1 MLRILSKS
9 VVFMFL
15 FDFAIIALSTFYWY
29 TKFKMPEQ
37 YIIFIILL
45 TVLTGC
51 IVLFLKD
58 NYKIREFNITLKN
71 TYLLFE
77 GIIFAMFPV
86 SIALYFINANLNSV
100 WFILANLFTI
110 WLLLL
115 LYRIVFHFYLFRIKK
130 VKNVLIIGKGK
141 NAEIISGV
149 IKDKYA
155 LKMEIKV
162 FFEYKNTE
170 NYPKKIH
177 EQVEYLTSQIKDL
190 NIDILIFATD
200 KPMDELFTLA
210 LISDDVIAR
219 KVKVYTIYDFYEMA
233 TGRYF
238 VDDYSIKEFTYY
250 FSTKNTKFYDI
261 CKRIFD
267 VAAALIILIVTLPIT
282 GYIALR
288 IKFTDGKSPFYTQDR
303 VGKGGKIFRAYKLR
317 TMYDNDFVPNDN
329 KKVGYVENQDE
340 DDRVI
345 PWCKFVRKARFDE
358 IPQMIN
364 ILKGEMSIVGPRA
377 EWTEVAK
384 VYEKEIKGYSLRM
397 SVKTAWTGWAQI
409 NQGACFT
416 SDNEAVKLQYDLY
429 YIKHRNIF
437 WDISILIKAVFLALG
452 GRHA

>member
-1 MLRILSKS
+1 
-9 VVFMFL
+9 MFL

-77 GIIFAMFPV
+77 GIVFAIFPG
-86 SIALYFINANLNSV
+86 SIALYFINTSLNSV
-100 WFILANLFTI
+100 WFILSNLFTI

-115 LYRIVFHFYLFRIKK
+115 LYRIIFHFYLFRIKK
-130 VKNVLIIGKGK
+130 VKKVLIIGKGK

-155 LKMEIKV
+155 LKMDIKGC
-162 FFEYKNTE
+162 FEYKNTE
-170 NYPKKIH
+170 NDPKKLH
-177 EQVEYLTSQIKDL
+177 EQVEDLTSQIKDL

-200 KPMDELFTLA
+200 KPMDQLFTLA
-210 LISDDVIAR
+210 LISDDGIAR

-238 VDDYSIKEFTYY
+238 VDDYSIKEFVYY
-250 FSTKNTKFYDI
+250 FSTRNHKFYDI
-261 CKRIFD
+261 SKRIFD
-267 VAAALIILIVTLPIT
+267 TVAALIILIVTLPIT

-317 TMYDNDFVPNDN
+317 TMYYNDFVPNDN

-409 NQGACFT
+409 NQGSCFS

>member
-409 NQGACFT
+409 NQGACFS

>member
-58 NYKIREFNITLKN
+58 NYKIREFNIT
-71 TYLLFE
+71 
-77 GIIFAMFPV
+77 
-86 SIALYFINANLNSV
+86 
-100 WFILANLFTI
+100 
-110 WLLLL
+110 L

-409 NQGACFT
+409 NQGACFS

>member
-409 NQGACFT
+409 NQGSCFS